1 MLVPMSQGDT
11 SELDHDADHLVE
23 GDERYLLRNKRQ
35 IRGLLRQLLDQRAIV
50 TMHVA
55 GRDMAVPTA
64 VLEVDE
70 DDDCVIL
77 DGSHNDASNR
87 AIEGAKYLLCY
98 AQLERVNIRFRLEN
112 AERIERDIHVA
123 FRVDL
128 PAAMYH
134 MQRRESYRLETPIT
148 DSPVCTI
155 RQEAAQGNEFN
166 LQLRVIDISSG
177 GLAVSLTD
185 GMPLLELQRTYRN
198 CILQLPDTAP
208 ITLPLTVCSQHK
220 QALPNGSE
228 GFRIG
233 MQFSD
238 LPRGADET
246 IQRYIFRV
254 DRQRNARK
262 SGVF

>member
-1 MLVPMSQGDT
+1 M
-11 SELDHDADHLVE
+11 
-23 GDERYLLRNKRQ
+23 
-35 IRGLLRQLLDQRAIV
+35 
-50 TMHVA
+50 
-55 GRDMAVPTA
+55 
-64 VLEVDE
+64 
-70 DDDCVIL
+70 
-77 DGSHNDASNR
+77 
-87 AIEGAKYLLCY
+87 
-98 AQLERVNIRFRLEN
+98 
-112 AERIERDIHVA
+112 
-123 FRVDL
+123 
-128 PAAMYH
+128 
-134 MQRRESYRLETPIT
+134 
-148 DSPVCTI
+148 
-155 RQEAAQGNEFN
+155 
-166 LQLRVIDISSG
+166 IDISSG

-185 GMPLLELQRTYRN
+185 GMPLLEPQRTYRN

-220 QALPNGSE
+220 QTLPNGSE

>member
-11 SELDHDADHLVE
+11 SELDHNADHLAE
-23 GDERYLLRNKRQ
+23 GDERYRLGNKRQ

-55 GRDMAVPTA
+55 GRDLAVPTA
-64 VLEVDE
+64 VLEVGE

-77 DGSHNDASNR
+77 DGSHNNASNR

-98 AQLERVNIRFRLEN
+98 AQLERVNIRFRLEK
-112 AERIERDIHVA
+112 AERIERNIHAA
-123 FRVDL
+123 FRADL
-128 PAAMYH
+128 PDAVYH

-148 DSPVCTI
+148 DSPICTI
-155 RQEAAQGNEFN
+155 RQEAEQGEALN

-185 GMPLLELQRTYRN
+185 GMPLLEPQRTYRN

-208 ITLPLTVCSQHK
+208 ITLPLTVCSHYK
-220 QALPNGSE
+220 QTLPNGSE
-228 GFRIG
+228 GFRVG
-233 MQFSD
+233 MHFSD

-262 SGVF
+262 SGMF

>member
-11 SELDHDADHLVE
+11 SELDHDDHLAE

-77 DGSHNDASNR
+77 DGSHNEASNR
-87 AIEGAKYLLCY
+87 AIQEAKYLLCY
-98 AQLERVNIRFRLEN
+98 AQLERVNIRFRLETPDRL
-112 AERIERDIHVA
+112 EREIHVA
-123 FRVDL
+123 FRADL
-128 PAAMYH
+128 PEAMYH

-148 DSPVCTI
+148 DSPICII
-155 RQEAAQGNEFN
+155 RQDEAQGGNLN

-185 GMPLLELQRTYRN
+185 GMPLLEPQRTYRN
-198 CILQLPDTAP
+198 CTLQLPDTAP
-208 ITLPLTVCSQHK
+208 ITLPLTVCSQYK
-220 QALPNGSE
+220 QTLPNGSE
-228 GFRIG
+228 GFRVG

>member
-1 MLVPMSQGDT
+1 MSQGDT
-11 SELDHDADHLVE
+11 SELDHDADHPAE
-23 GDERYLLRNKRQ
+23 DDERYLLRNKRQ

-70 DDDCVIL
+70 DDDCVML
-77 DGSHNDASNR
+77 DGSHNESSNR
-87 AIEGAKYLLCY
+87 AIQEARYLLCY
-98 AQLERVNIRFRLEN
+98 AQLERVNIRFRLETPD
-112 AERIERDIHVA
+112 RLERDIHVA
-123 FRVDL
+123 FRAAL
-128 PAAMYH
+128 PEAMYH

-148 DSPVCTI
+148 DSPICIV
-155 RQEAAQGNEFN
+155 RQDEVQGGTFN

-177 GLAVSLTD
+177 GLAVSLAD
-185 GMPLLELQRTYRN
+185 GMPLLEPQRTYRH
-198 CILQLPDTAP
+198 CTLQLPDTAP
-208 ITLPLTVCSQHK
+208 ITLPLTVCSQYK
-220 QALPNGSE
+220 QTLPNGSE
-228 GFRIG
+228 GFRVG

-262 SGVF
+262 SGMF

>member
-1 MLVPMSQGDT
+1 MSQGDT
-11 SELDHDADHLVE
+11 SELDQDADDLAN
-23 GDERYLLRNKRQ
+23 GDERYLLQNRRQ

-77 DGSHNDASNR
+77 DGSHNDTSNR
-87 AIEGAKYLLCY
+87 AIEGAKFLLCY
-98 AQLERVNIRFRLEN
+98 AQLERINIRFRLETVQ
-112 AERIERDIHVA
+112 RIERDTHVA
-123 FRVDL
+123 FRADL
-128 PAAMYH
+128 PSTMYH
-134 MQRRESYRLETPIT
+134 MQRRESYRLATPIT
-148 DSPVCTI
+148 DSPICTI
-155 RQEAAQGNEFN
+155 RQDDAQGETLN
-166 LQLRVIDISSG
+166 LQVRVIDISSG
-177 GLAVSLTD
+177 GLAVALTD
-185 GMPLLELQRTYRN
+185 GMPLLEPQRTYRD
-198 CILQLPDTAP
+198 CTLQLPDTAP
-208 ITLPLTVCSQHK
+208 IALPLTVCSQYK

-233 MQFSD
+233 MKFSD

-246 IQRYIFRV
+246 IQRYIFRI

>member
-1 MLVPMSQGDT
+1 MSQGDT
-11 SELDHDADHLVE
+11 SELDHDADHLAE

-35 IRGLLRQLLDQRAIV
+35 IRGLLRQLLDQRAGV

-77 DGSHNDASNR
+77 DGSHNEASNS
-87 AIEGAKYLLCY
+87 AIEDAKYLLCY
-98 AQLERVNIRFRLEN
+98 AQLERVNIRFRLETPD
-112 AERIERDIHVA
+112 RLERDIHVA
-123 FRVDL
+123 FRAAL
-128 PAAMYH
+128 PDAMYH

-148 DSPVCTI
+148 DSPICTI
-155 RQEAAQGNEFN
+155 RQDEAQGGTLN

-177 GLAVSLTD
+177 GLAVAIVD
-185 GMPLLELQRTYRN
+185 GMPLLEPQRTYRN
-198 CILQLPDTAP
+198 CTLQLPDTAP
-208 ITLPLTVCSQHK
+208 ITLPLTVCSQYK
-220 QALPNGSE
+220 QSLPNGSE
-228 GFRIG
+228 GFRVG
-233 MQFSD
+233 LQFSD

>member
-1 MLVPMSQGDT
+1 MSQGDT
-11 SELDHDADHLVE
+11 SELDHDADHLAE

-35 IRGLLRQLLDQRAIV
+35 IRGLLRQLLDQRAGV
-50 TMHVA
+50 TMPVA
-55 GRDMAVPTA
+55 GRDRAVPTA

-77 DGSHNDASNR
+77 DGSHNEASNR
-87 AIEGAKYLLCY
+87 AIEDAKYLLCY
-98 AQLERVNIRFRLEN
+98 AQLERVNIRFRLETPD
-112 AERIERDIHVA
+112 RLERDIHVA
-123 FRVDL
+123 FRAAL
-128 PAAMYH
+128 PDAMYH

-148 DSPVCTI
+148 DSPICTI
-155 RQEAAQGNEFN
+155 RQDEAQGGTLN

-177 GLAVSLTD
+177 GLAVAIVD
-185 GMPLLELQRTYRN
+185 GMPLLEPQRTYRN
-198 CILQLPDTAP
+198 CTLHLPDTAP
-208 ITLPLTVCSQHK
+208 ITLPLTVCSQYK
-220 QALPNGSE
+220 QSLPNGSE
-228 GFRIG
+228 GFRVG
-233 MQFSD
+233 LQFSD

>member
-1 MLVPMSQGDT
+1 MSQGD
-11 SELDHDADHLVE
+11 SSQSQQDHNADHLPE
-23 GDERYLLRNKRQ
+23 GDERYLLRNQRQ
-35 IRGLLRQLLDQRAIV
+35 IRGLLRQLRDQRAVV

-64 VLEVDE
+64 VLDVDE
-70 DDDCVIL
+70 DDDCLIL
-77 DGSHNDASNR
+77 DGSHNDTSNR
-87 AIEGAKYLLCY
+87 AIEDAKYLLCY
-98 AQLERVNIRFRLEN
+98 AQLERVNVRFRLEK
-112 AERIERDIHVA
+112 AQRIERDSHVA
-123 FRVDL
+123 FRANL
-128 PAAMYH
+128 PDALYH

-155 RQEAAQGNEFN
+155 RQDQAQGGDLH
-166 LQLRVIDISSG
+166 LQLRVTDISSG
-177 GLAVSLTD
+177 GLAVSLTA
-185 GMPLLELQRTYRN
+185 GMPLLELQRTYRD
-198 CILQLPDTAP
+198 CTLQLPGAAP
-208 ITLPLTVCSQHK
+208 IALPLTVCSQHK
-220 QALPNGSE
+220 QTLPNGSE

-238 LPRGADET
+238 LPRGADES

>member
-1 MLVPMSQGDT
+1 MSQGDT
-11 SELDHDADHLVE
+11 SELDHDADHLAE

-35 IRGLLRQLLDQRAIV
+35 IRGLLRQLLDQRAVV

-77 DGSHNDASNR
+77 DGSHNEASNR
-87 AIEGAKYLLCY
+87 AIEDAKYLLCY
-98 AQLERVNIRFRLEN
+98 AQLERVNIRFRLETPD
-112 AERIERDIHVA
+112 RLERDIHVA
-123 FRVDL
+123 FRAAL
-128 PAAMYH
+128 PDAVYH

-148 DSPVCTI
+148 DSPICTI
-155 RQEAAQGNEFN
+155 RQDEAQGGTLN

-177 GLAVSLTD
+177 GLAVAIVD
-185 GMPLLELQRTYRN
+185 GMPLLEPQRTYRN
-198 CILQLPDTAP
+198 CTLQLPDTAP
-208 ITLPLTVCSQHK
+208 ITLPLTVCSQYK
-220 QALPNGSE
+220 QSLPNGSE
-228 GFRIG
+228 GFRVG
-233 MQFSD
+233 LQFSD
-238 LPRGADET
+238 LPRGANET